1 MFHELQSSF
10 ILYFLIDTQR
20 RFNVYKTSIR
30 RQRRCIDVLY
40 VKVNKYMWLTLLFQF
55 IEPLTQL
62 IIE

>member
-10 ILYFLIDTQR
+10 ILYFLIDTR

-30 RQRRCIDVLY
+30 RQRRRIDVLY

>member
-20 RFNVYKTSIR
+20 RFQ
-30 RQRRCIDVLY
+30 RQRRRIDVLY

>member
-10 ILYFLIDTQR
+10 ILYFLIDTR

-30 RQRRCIDVLY
+30 RQRRRTDVLY